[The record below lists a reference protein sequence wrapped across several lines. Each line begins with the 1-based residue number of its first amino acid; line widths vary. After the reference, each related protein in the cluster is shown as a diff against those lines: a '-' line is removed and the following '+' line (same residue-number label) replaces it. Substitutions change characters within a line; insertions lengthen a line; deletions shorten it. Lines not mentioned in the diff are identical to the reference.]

1 MDVQYWT
8 YLLVGLSFM
17 LYLGIA
23 IYSRAASTKEYYTAS
38 GQVPSFV
45 NAMAT
50 AADWMS
56 AASFISM
63 AGIISFEGLDGA
75 RYLMGWTG
83 GFVLMALLLAPYLR
97 KFNQSTVPDF
107 VADRYY
113 SKFARL
119 IGVICAIFICFTYI
133 AGQMRGVGI
142 AFSKFLEV
150 DITWGVIIGSG
161 IVFFYSSM
169 GGMKGITNTQVAQFC
184 VMIFAYMVPAIFIS
198 IMLTNNPIPQLG
210 FGSKLTGTDTHLLVK
225 LDEMSRELGFAEYT
239 SGVRPKIDMIC
250 ITLALMI
257 GTAGL
262 PHVIVRFFTVENV
275 SAARKSAGYTLFLIA
290 IIYTTAPAIA
300 AFART
305 NLLQTVSN
313 ATYTETPKWFKSWE
327 NAGLIAWVDKNNDG
341 KILYTKGNAMSGRPD
356 YKDEAHRGQNGE
368 RTFNN
373 EITSNEN
380 ELWIDKDIMVLA
392 NPEIANLPNWVI
404 ALVVAGGLAAAL
416 STAAG
421 LLLVISTSVSHDLL
435 KKILAPNISDK
446 QELLYAR
453 LASAAAVVIAAYFG
467 INPPGFVASVVA
479 FAFGLAASSFFPLII
494 MGVFF
499 KKMNREGAV
508 SGMIVG
514 MVFTAS
520 YIFYFKLMNPELNI
534 EENWLFGIS
543 PEGIGTVGA
552 ALNFLVAII
561 VCSFTPP
568 PPEEVQEMVER
579 IRIPNAAGAS
589 KGGH

>member
-1 MDVQYWT
+1 
-8 YLLVGLSFM
+8 
-17 LYLGIA
+17 
-23 IYSRAASTKEYYTAS
+23 
-38 GQVPSFV
+38 
-45 NAMAT
+45 
-50 AADWMS
+50 
-56 AASFISM
+56 
-63 AGIISFEGLDGA
+63 
-75 RYLMGWTG
+75 
-83 GFVLMALLLAPYLR
+83 
-97 KFNQSTVPDF
+97 
-107 VADRYY
+107 
-113 SKFARL
+113 
-119 IGVICAIFICFTYI
+119 
-133 AGQMRGVGI
+133 
-142 AFSKFLEV
+142 
-150 DITWGVIIGSG
+150 
-161 IVFFYSSM
+161 
-169 GGMKGITNTQVAQFC
+169 
-184 VMIFAYMVPAIFIS
+184 
-198 IMLTNNPIPQLG
+198 
-210 FGSKLTGTDTHLLVK
+210 
-225 LDEMSRELGFAEYT
+225 
-239 SGVRPKIDMIC
+239 
-250 ITLALMI
+250 
-257 GTAGL
+257 
-262 PHVIVRFFTVENV
+262 
-275 SAARKSAGYTLFLIA
+275 
-290 IIYTTAPAIA
+290 
-300 AFART
+300 
-305 NLLQTVSN
+305 VSN